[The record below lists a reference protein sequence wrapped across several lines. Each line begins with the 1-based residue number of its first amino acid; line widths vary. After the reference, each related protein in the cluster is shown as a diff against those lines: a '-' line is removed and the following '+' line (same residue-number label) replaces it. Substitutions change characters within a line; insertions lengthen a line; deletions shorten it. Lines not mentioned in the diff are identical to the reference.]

1 MPTDKKNN
9 QPSDK
14 KPVDNYIRFST
25 MGLQMGATIFLF
37 TYAGIKLDEWLK
49 LSFPAFTISL
59 ALFSVIASIYVVAK
73 QAMKG

>member
-1 MPTDKKNN
+1 
-9 QPSDK
+9 
-14 KPVDNYIRFST
+14 